1 MKKLLLT
8 LILTVSFLTVFSC
21 KKQNETQPEN
31 SQNKKQLV
39 QYAKGFQIEEYSG
52 FSVLTIFQPWPKAT
66 KNFTYILKKKNAAVP
81 ENLQQHPQ
89 IEVPVKN
96 LVVTSTTHIPSLE
109 MLNSENKLVGFP
121 GTNLISSSKTRKLID
136 TKKIVDV
143 GMNQDLNTELLIDL
157 QPDVL
162 VGFTIDDQN
171 QAYDILAKSGIEIL
185 YNGDWIE
192 ETPLGKAEWIKF
204 FGALLDKSSQAN
216 AIFNSIEK
224 NYNEVKEAAQKAS
237 TTPTV
242 LSGAIYQDQWYLPG
256 GKSWASIFLKDA
268 KAQYL
273 WAETPEVGSLSL
285 SFETVLEKAENAD
298 FWIGPAQFVSLEEM
312 LQDNPNYKFF
322 KAFQQKEI
330 YSFSSKKGKTG
341 GILYYELAPNRPD
354 LLLKDLVSIVHPEI
368 YPNHELF
375 FFEKLK

>member
-1 MKKLLLT
+1 MQKLLLT
-8 LILTVSFLTVFSC
+8 LLLTVSLSVVFSC
-21 KKQNETQPEN
+21 KNQKETHPEIT
-31 SQNKKQLV
+31 QIKKQLV
-39 QYAKGFQIEEYSG
+39 QHAKGFQIEEYSDY
-52 FSVLTIFQPWPKAT
+52 SVLTILQPWPKAT

-81 ENLQQHPQ
+81 ENLQQYPQ
-89 IEVPVKN
+89 IDVPIKN

-109 MLNSENKLVGFP
+109 MLKSENRLIGFP

-136 TKKIVDV
+136 TKKIVDI
-143 GMNQDLNTELLIDL
+143 GINQDLNTELLIDL

-171 QAYDILAKSGIEIL
+171 KTYDILAKSGIEIL
-185 YNGDWIE
+185 YNGDWVE

-204 FGALLDKSSQAN
+204 FGVLLDKSSEAD

-224 NYNEVKEAAQKAS
+224 NYNDIKEAAQKAS

-273 WAETPEVGSLSL
+273 WGETTEVGSLSL

-312 LQDNPNYKFF
+312 IQNNPNYKFF
-322 KAFQQKEI
+322 KSFKEQKI
-330 YSFSSKKGKTG
+330 YSFSNKKGKTG
-341 GILYYELAPNRPD
+341 GVLYYELAPNRPD
-354 LLLKDLVSIVHPEI
+354 LLLKDLVSIIHPEI
-368 YPNHELF
+368 YSNHELF